1 VRKNMISYGA
11 AAGQVATYGKLPY
24 NKPMR
29 RTAGGSQDRRKTG
42 RPKDY
47 RFDARLNREQKMLIE
62 RAADLE
68 GRTMTDFVLHSAEAA
83 AERTIQQRSLLI
95 LTVRE
100 TQAFVNAI
108 LNPAEPRRVLRRAAR
123 QYKEQMGTR

>member
-1 VRKNMISYGA
+1 M
-11 AAGQVATYGKLPY
+11 YGKSPY
-24 NKPMR
+24 NNFMP
-29 RTAGGSQDRRKTG
+29 RTDDTTKDRRKTG
-42 RPKDY
+42 RPRDY

-83 AERTIQQRSLLI
+83 AERTIQERALLI

-108 LNPAEPRRVLRRAAR
+108 LNPAEPGRVLRKAAR
-123 QYKEQMGTR
+123 QYKEQMGAR

>member
-1 VRKNMISYGA
+1 MPAPLVSLRVLVM
-11 AAGQVATYGKLPY
+11 YGKLPY
-24 NKPMR
+24 NVVMA
-29 RTAGGSQDRRKTG
+29 RTAGTAKNRRKTG

-83 AERTIQQRSLLI
+83 AERTIQERALLI

-100 TQAFVNAI
+100 TQTFVNAI
-108 LNPAEPRRVLRRAAR
+108 LNPPEPGRVLRKAAR
-123 QYKEQMGTR
+123 QYKEHMGTR

>member
-1 VRKNMISYGA
+1 M
-11 AAGQVATYGKLPY
+11 YGKSPY
-24 NKPMR
+24 NNVMA
-29 RTAGGSQDRRKTG
+29 RTAGSTKDRRKTG

-62 RAADLE
+62 RAAGLE
-68 GRTMTDFVLHSAEAA
+68 GRTMTDFVHSAEAA
-83 AERTIQQRSLLI
+83 AERTIQERALLI

-108 LNPAEPRRVLRRAAR
+108 LNPAEPGRVLRKAAR
-123 QYKEQMGTR
+123 QYKEQMGAR

>member
-1 VRKNMISYGA
+1 M
-11 AAGQVATYGKLPY
+11 YGKSPY
-24 NKPMR
+24 SNFGSMAG
-29 RTAGGSQDRRKTG
+29 RTRGARKTG
-42 RPKDY
+42 RSKDY

-68 GRTMTDFVLHSAEAA
+68 GRTMTDFVLHSAEVA
-83 AERTIQQRSLLI
+83 AERTIRERALLI

-108 LNPAEPRRVLRRAAR
+108 LNPAKPGRVLRRAAR
-123 QYKEQMGTR
+123 EYQEQMRAR